1 MTLFQIMSVQ
11 IDLGQHFF
19 PVYIIWINW
28 GSWREYILPPWCFLS
43 HCLLICLYALLLG
56 MKTCGLLW
64 RLSWFYWYEILALW
78 VDSSVAII
86 QKFEPILNKKWV
98 FKCLKKR
105 NIVWVECFQDF
116 LAVTVVPAARK
127 KNFQNLAKLMKSNLV
142 DAMCFSVLSLLTRN
156 FSFKDAWKSHENIT
170 CSEHPTPTRC
180 KGVIIIKRCISVP
193 CRNKKLQWSTAEHI
207 SKFYILH

>member
-1 MTLFQIMSVQ
+1 MSVQ

-64 RLSWFYWYEILALW
+64 RLSWFYWYKILALW

-86 QKFEPILNKKWV
+86 QKFEP
-98 FKCLKKR
+98 
-105 NIVWVECFQDF
+105 
-116 LAVTVVPAARK
+116 
-127 KNFQNLAKLMKSNLV
+127 MY
-142 DAMCFSVLSLLTRN
+142 FSVLSLLTRN

-170 CSEHPTPTRC
+170 CYEHPTPTRC

-193 CRNKKLQWSTAEHI
+193 CRNKKLQWSTAKHI
-207 SKFYILH
+207 S